1 MFCKLLKQKSNWNI
15 ILKIASKLMVN
26 KLLRCRR
33 RVNIL
38 PFMTLGKDG
47 FKYLSQEFY
56 NKVLDLVKKKGFYRY
71 EHMADFKKFNE
82 QLPSKKKF

>member
-1 MFCKLLKQKSNWNI
+1 M
-15 ILKIASKLMVN
+15 
-26 KLLRCRR
+26 
-33 RVNIL
+33 NIL
-38 PFMTLGKDG
+38 PFITLGKDG